1 MSGGHVRRRGTH
13 SWEIKFDAGVDALTG
28 KRLTQY
34 CSIKG
39 SKREA
44 QQKLTELMAAAAK
57 GAYVPKSSVTVGEH
71 VAERIEQW
79 VRLGKI
85 GGKTAER
92 YRELY
97 TNQIA
102 VHLGAIPLQQLKSG
116 HIEKWHA
123 TLKTAGRKDGAGG
136 LSALTI
142 RHAHRLLSKA
152 LKEAARHDLVVRN
165 VAADEAPPRTERE
178 EVTILNGDQV
188 REVVKRLQGQPI
200 YTKVIISL
208 FTGARRSEVLGLN
221 WSHFNP
227 DAKVITVRQAV
238 EETNTGAV
246 KLKEPKSKAGKRDI
260 ALPDIVV
267 DALRD
272 HRRQQLERNLALG
285 LGKLADDALI
295 FSRLDGTPESPR
307 ALSKEWA
314 AAAKGMGLSVTFHA
328 LRHTHA
334 SMLIDAGIDIVKI
347 SKRLGHANVSTTLD
361 VYSHLFAA
369 REDKSA
375 AAINSAVTALFSAST

>member
-1 MSGGHVRRRGTH
+1 MSGHIRRRGER
-13 SWEIKFDAGVDALTG
+13 SWELKFDTGIDALTG
-28 KRLTQY
+28 RRLTQY
-34 CSIKG
+34 HSFKD
-39 SKREA
+39 SRREA

-57 GAYVPKSSVTVGEH
+57 GAYVSRSSVTVGEH

-79 VRLGKI
+79 VRLDKI

-97 TNQIA
+97 ANQIA
-102 VHLGAIPLQQLKSG
+102 PHLGAIPLQQLKSG
-116 HIEKWHA
+116 NIERWHA
-123 TLKTAGRKDGAGG
+123 TLKTAGRKNGTGG
-136 LSALTI
+136 LSTQTI
-142 RHAHRLLSKA
+142 RHAHRLLSKT

-165 VAADEAPPRTERE
+165 VAADETPPQVRRE
-178 EVTILNGDQV
+178 EITILTSAQV
-188 REVVKRLQGQPI
+188 CDVVKKLHSQPLH
-200 YTKVIISL
+200 TKVIVSL
-208 FTGARRSEVLGLN
+208 FTGLRRSEVLALR
-221 WSHFNP
+221 WSHVNL
-227 DAKVITVRQAV
+227 DGKVISVREAV
-238 EETNTGAV
+238 EETNAGAL
-246 KLKEPKSKAGKRDI
+246 KLKAPKSKAGQREVT
-260 ALPDIVV
+260 LPDIVV

-272 HRRQQLERNLALG
+272 YRRQQLERNLALG

-295 FSRLDGTPESPR
+295 FSQLDGAPESPR

-314 AAAKGMGLSVTFHA
+314 AAARVMDLSVTFHA

-347 SKRLGHANVSTTLD
+347 SNRLGHANVSTTLD

-375 AAINSAVTALFSAST
+375 VAINSAVTALFSAST

>member
-1 MSGGHVRRRGTH
+1 
-13 SWEIKFDAGVDALTG
+13 
-28 KRLTQY
+28 
-34 CSIKG
+34 
-39 SKREA
+39 
-44 QQKLTELMAAAAK
+44 
-57 GAYVPKSSVTVGEH
+57 
-71 VAERIEQW
+71 
-79 VRLGKI
+79 
-85 GGKTAER
+85 
-92 YRELY
+92 
-97 TNQIA
+97 
-102 VHLGAIPLQQLKSG
+102 LKSG
-116 HIEKWHA
+116 NIESWHA

-142 RHAHRLLSKA
+142 RHAHRLLSKT

-178 EVTILNGDQV
+178 EVPILNSDQV

-208 FTGARRSEVLGLN
+208 FTGMRRSEVLGLN
-221 WSHFNP
+221 WGHFDP
-227 DAKVITVRQAV
+227 DAKMITVRQAV
-238 EETNTGAV
+238 EETNAGAV

-267 DALRD
+267 DTLRD
-272 HRRQQLERNLALG
+272 YRRQQLEFRFALG
-285 LGKLADDALI
+285 QGKLADDALV

-314 AAAKGMGLSVTFHA
+314 AVARSMGLLVTFHA